1 MGAKKKGGKKKGK
14 KENVLKLL
22 ELTGDEKLIN
32 DAINQRIIYEKLKI
46 ALDEL

>member
-1 MGAKKKGGKKKGK
+1 MGAKKKGGKKKSK

>member
-1 MGAKKKGGKKKGK
+1 MGAKKKGGKKKSK

-32 DAINQRIIYEKLKI
+32 DAINQRIIYQKLKL